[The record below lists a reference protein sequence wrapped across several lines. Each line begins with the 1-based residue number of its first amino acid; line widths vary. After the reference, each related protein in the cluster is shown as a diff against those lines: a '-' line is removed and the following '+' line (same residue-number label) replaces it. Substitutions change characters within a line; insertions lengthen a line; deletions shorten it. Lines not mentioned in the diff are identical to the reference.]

1 MTEVLQHLAFG
12 IATGGFLLLASIGF
26 SLTRR
31 VEGFLNIA
39 HAQYISF
46 GAYATWLFNVELELP
61 IVLAGLLAVVA
72 TALLALVAANVLYRP
87 IREYGP
93 AILLI
98 TSVGVAFAVQGAI
111 EITAPT
117 GTSLLDVPNPTPIRL
132 GDIRIN
138 PYQALALALALVV
151 VVVMHVLFTRT
162 RTGRQI
168 TAVSVD
174 RQLAQSRGVSLVS
187 TSRAVWLVSGATAGM
202 AGVALG
208 LVGTLTT
215 DLAFQQVLLIFAVS
229 IFAGFGS
236 LLTLVAAALLTG
248 VAMDLSILWLPSA
261 YRSAIPFVIIIV
273 VLLVRPQGLGREAA
287 A

>member
-1 MTEVLQHLAFG
+1 MTEVLQHIAFG
-12 IATGGFLLLASIGF
+12 VATGGFLLLASIGF

-46 GAYATWLFNVELELP
+46 GAYTTWMFNVELDLP
-61 IVLAGLLAVVA
+61 IVLAGVLAVIA
-72 TALLALVAANVLYRP
+72 TAVLALVAAIVVYRP
-87 IREYGP
+87 IQDYGP

-98 TSVGVAFAVQGAI
+98 TSVGVAFAVQGLI
-111 EITAPT
+111 EIAAPT
-117 GTSLLDVPNPTPIRL
+117 GTSLLDIANPTPIRF
-132 GDIRIN
+132 GDIRVN
-138 PYQALALALALVV
+138 PYQVLALGLALLVV
-151 VVVMHVLFTRT
+151 LAMHVTFTRT

-187 TSRAVWLVSGATAGM
+187 TSRAVWLASGATAGM

-215 DLAFQQVLLIFAVS
+215 DLAFQQVLLIFAVTV
-229 IFAGFGS
+229 FAGFGS

-248 VAMDLSILWLPSA
+248 IAMDLSIVWLPSP
-261 YRSAIPFVIIIV
+261 YRSAIPFIIIII
-273 VLLVRPQGLGREAA
+273 VLLVRPEGLGREAVT
-287 A
+287 